1 MDNLLFFIIIVGVIL
16 IIYYIH
22 HNAPDSNKIL
32 LTQSENKENFDI
44 FSNHD
49 NLSQCAGQGDVL
61 TLNPYTRCELMAKKK
76 FMIRDI
82 RTQLWLLSGLSE
94 PHKNSEGNYIRDE
107 EGFNKFL
114 PGRFGNVFMMSDNPG
129 EYLPLRNIADPNDY
143 LLATY
148 KGNGIR
154 TVSNPYNKYFVIQV
168 FIYNGFNVLGYISE
182 SNEQFYLYI
191 DNDGNISSITNPE
204 LASKVE
210 ILEV

>member
-22 HNAPDSNKIL
+22 HTAPNTNYYS
-32 LTQSENKENFDI
+32 TSEPESENNKDKENFDI
-44 FSNHD
+44 FPNQD
-49 NLSQCAGQGDVL
+49 DLTQCAGRGDVL
-61 TLNPYTRCELMAKKK
+61 TLNPYKRCELMAKKK

-82 RTQLWLLSGLSE
+82 RTQLWLISGQ
-94 PHKNSEGNYIRDE
+94 E

-129 EYLPLRNIADPNDY
+129 EYLPLRTIADPNDY

-154 TVSNPYNKYFVIQV
+154 TVSNPYNQYFVIQV

-182 SNEQFYLYI
+182 SNTQFYLYI
-191 DNDGNISSITNPE
+191 DNDGHISSVTNPE
-204 LASKVE
+204 SASKIE